1 MKACPHGMSLF
12 IKIKNH
18 SMKTNLFTI
27 FAVAMMIA
35 IPTQAQT
42 AREDIREIPRRAGSN
57 YLAYLDPVKPLT
69 KAPKGYIPFYMSHYG
84 RHGSRWLLGDGDYLN
99 PIRTLRKANELGK
112 LTPEGQKMLADL
124 ERFYPTTVRRLGD
137 LTTVGERQHH
147 AIGRRMTER
156 FPEIFKGK
164 AEVDARSTVVVR
176 CILSM
181 TAECEELTAFNP
193 KMKMHNDVSEA
204 FQFYLNHDFSGVVRA
219 QNSNGNR
226 GRAVDKAK
234 QDYTHPERFSAL
246 LFNDPQYVADSLN
259 AGSFMRSIFNVA
271 TNMQSHD
278 TDIDLL
284 GYFTND
290 ELYDL
295 WKITNI
301 DWYLGYGAAPQ
312 TGGVMPFNQANLLH
326 NILETADT
334 IVNKRNWNGATLRF
348 GHEVCVMPL
357 ACLLELDSCGVVV
370 EDLETLDQK
379 WVNYRIY
386 PMACNIQLVFYRP
399 KKGDGPILLKALL
412 NENEATLPLPSDNYP
427 YYKWSDFREYFGNK
441 LKDFETKYP
450 EENYPRPQRR
460 R

>member
-1 MKACPHGMSLF
+1 
-12 IKIKNH
+12 
-18 SMKTNLFTI
+18 
-27 FAVAMMIA
+27 
-35 IPTQAQT
+35 
-42 AREDIREIPRRAGSN
+42 
-57 YLAYLDPVKPLT
+57 
-69 KAPKGYIPFYMSHYG
+69 
-84 RHGSRWLLGDGDYLN
+84 
-99 PIRTLRKANELGK
+99 
-112 LTPEGQKMLADL
+112 
-124 ERFYPTTVRRLGD
+124 
-137 LTTVGERQHH
+137 
-147 AIGRRMTER
+147 
-156 FPEIFKGK
+156 
-164 AEVDARSTVVVR
+164 
-176 CILSM
+176 
-181 TAECEELTAFNP
+181 
-193 KMKMHNDVSEA
+193 
-204 FQFYLNHDFSGVVRA
+204 
-219 QNSNGNR
+219 
-226 GRAVDKAK
+226 
-234 QDYTHPERFSAL
+234 
-246 LFNDPQYVADSLN
+246 
-259 AGSFMRSIFNVA
+259 MRSIFNVA

-334 IVNKRNWNGATLRF
+334 IVNKRKWNGATLRF

-412 NENEATLPLPSDNYP
+412 NEAEATLPLPTDNYP
-427 YYKWSDFREYFGNK
+427 YYKWTDFREYFGNK

>member
-1 MKACPHGMSLF
+1 MPFVACLYSLKT
-12 IKIKNH
+12 ITNIP
-18 SMKTNLFTI
+18 MKTNLFTI
-27 FAVAMMIA
+27 AAVALMIA
-35 IPTQAQT
+35 TATHAQT
-42 AREDIREIPRRAGSN
+42 AREEIRELPRRAGSN
-57 YLAYLDPVKPLT
+57 YLAYLDPVKQLT
-69 KAPKGYIPFYMSHYG
+69 KAPKGYEPFYMSHYG
-84 RHGSRWLLGDGDYLN
+84 RHGSRWLLNDGDYMN
-99 PIRTLRKANELGK
+99 PIKTLLTANELGK
-112 LTPEGQKMLADL
+112 LTPKGQQLLADL

-147 AIGRRMTER
+147 GIGRRMTER
-156 FPEIFKGK
+156 FPEIFRGN
-164 AEVDARSTVVVR
+164 AEVDARSTVVIR

-193 KMKMHNDVSEA
+193 KMKMHNDVSES
-204 FQFYLNHDFSGVVRA
+204 FQYYLNHDFDGVVRA

-234 QDYTHPERFSAL
+234 RDYTHPERFSAL

-259 AGSFMRSIFNVA
+259 AGSFMRSIFNIA

-284 GYFTND
+284 DLFTND
-290 ELYDL
+290 EMYDL

-334 IVNKRNWNGATLRF
+334 VVNKRKWNGATLRF

-399 KKGDGPILLKALL
+399 KKGNGPILLKALL
-412 NENEATLPLPSDNYP
+412 NENEATLPLPTDNFP
-427 YYKWSDFREYFGNK
+427 YYKWDDFREYFGNK
-441 LKDFETKYP
+441 LKDYETKYP
-450 EENYPRPQRR
+450 IENYPRPQRR